1 MKKIIIVFVII
12 FFLNT
17 LTSSNII
24 ANSTSNFSDTIYV
37 DDNNE
42 ADYRSIQDAINIAN
56 DGDTI
61 FVYEGIYHENI
72 IIDKSIYLTGEN
84 KNNTIIDGNRTGDV
98 IYIINPGVEIT
109 SFTIQN
115 SGNSGRDSGIK
126 ILADY
131 VNISEN
137 DIMNNTI
144 GIFIEFS
151 DDCRIALNN
160 IHSNRDSGIHIL
172 GSYENNIS
180 INKVYNNR
188 WGIFSTLSFDNTIE
202 KNIIHSNKLYG
213 IWLLRHNYGN
223 IINHNVISMNKEYGI
238 YLLLFSGYNQIHG
251 NYISSNDRCGINIGN
266 YWPCNNNSLTEN
278 TIYQNKNHGIYLQ
291 DSSGSIISGN
301 NFIDN
306 EIDASFNNCNDTIWD
321 HNYWNEARNLPKAI
335 HGKFNFIP
343 WLNFDW
349 HPESQPYNFTDNRYL
364 EDVELKLII
373 NDEKHIENISLPS
386 TFSWNDIDGIDF
398 TPSVKNQNP
407 APTCETYALCASL
420 ETIAQYQ
427 AGYPYGCD
435 LSEAH
440 LFFNSGGT
448 CDWGVDIQESLEY
461 LIEHGVPDEGCFPD
475 PHRPYDSPYESVPGW
490 ENRTIK
496 IREWGWVENNVE
508 SIKQA
513 LVKYGPLV
521 ICQMTRQDL
530 DYYKSGIYMPKISS
544 PIQRGHVVAI
554 IGYDDNLRYFTIRN
568 SGGSSWGEQGHF
580 RLSYDAF
587 DPYYSFIYAFY
598 GGTGILYIDGV
609 YGNLNPD
616 VPKIEIV
623 TPKMFHTY
631 LFNQEIKTLFRYIST
646 FQRGAPRI
654 FGDLTITVDTS
665 NTDKVEFILDGVLQ
679 HVDDEAPFEWDFDA
693 TNGLHTVETIAY
705 NAKSISKDIIDVFVL
720 L

>member
-37 DDNNE
+37 DDNDE

-84 KNNTIIDGNRTGDV
+84 KNNTIIDGNGTGDV

-251 NYISSNDRCGINIGN
+251 NYISSNDR
-266 YWPCNNNSLTEN
+266 
-278 TIYQNKNHGIYLQ
+278 
-291 DSSGSIISGN
+291 
-301 NFIDN
+301 
-306 EIDASFNNCNDTIWD
+306 
-321 HNYWNEARNLPKAI
+321 
-335 HGKFNFIP
+335 
-343 WLNFDW
+343 
-349 HPESQPYNFTDNRYL
+349 
-364 EDVELKLII
+364 
-373 NDEKHIENISLPS
+373 
-386 TFSWNDIDGIDF
+386 
-398 TPSVKNQNP
+398 
-407 APTCETYALCASL
+407 
-420 ETIAQYQ
+420 
-427 AGYPYGCD
+427 
-435 LSEAH
+435 
-440 LFFNSGGT
+440 
-448 CDWGVDIQESLEY
+448 
-461 LIEHGVPDEGCFPD
+461 
-475 PHRPYDSPYESVPGW
+475 
-490 ENRTIK
+490 
-496 IREWGWVENNVE
+496 
-508 SIKQA
+508 
-513 LVKYGPLV
+513 
-521 ICQMTRQDL
+521 
-530 DYYKSGIYMPKISS
+530 
-544 PIQRGHVVAI
+544 
-554 IGYDDNLRYFTIRN
+554 
-568 SGGSSWGEQGHF
+568 
-580 RLSYDAF
+580 
-587 DPYYSFIYAFY
+587 
-598 GGTGILYIDGV
+598 
-609 YGNLNPD
+609 
-616 VPKIEIV
+616 
-623 TPKMFHTY
+623 
-631 LFNQEIKTLFRYIST
+631 
-646 FQRGAPRI
+646 
-654 FGDLTITVDTS
+654 
-665 NTDKVEFILDGVLQ
+665 
-679 HVDDEAPFEWDFDA
+679 
-693 TNGLHTVETIAY
+693 
-705 NAKSISKDIIDVFVL
+705 
-720 L
+720 